1 MTLFQIDRR
10 GGSCSY
16 FVLLSQTYIRRERRQ
31 MAQRQTRMERAAEGR
46 FPYWVALLDE
56 KCTGANH
63 EEIREFCR
71 VNALTLSRFGAAV
84 VWEKEWYQVFRFGRL
99 EDADHFISEFGG
111 ERMHPSERGKGKR
124 WARRR
129 KG

>member
-1 MTLFQIDRR
+1 MESSPHP
-10 GGSCSY
+10 G
-16 FVLLSQTYIRRERRQ
+16 ENAAK
-31 MAQRQTRMERAAEGR
+31 MAQRQTRIERAAEGR

-63 EEIREFCR
+63 EKIREFCR
-71 VNALTLSRFGAAV
+71 VNGLTLSRFGAAV

-99 EDADHFISEFGG
+99 EDADHFIREFGG

-124 WARRR
+124 WAQWR
-129 KG
+129 KGSYRP